1 MKRNVLLIHLCLLL
15 SITTFSLS
23 AQTRKSMN
31 VADYEKRKMQFVEE
45 QAGLTKEEANRYF
58 PLNTELSKKKLD
70 LNMQYRNK
78 VQNMR
83 KNNQEMSEEEYLKLL
98 NNDEELK
105 AKEAELE
112 KEYAEKFKKALS
124 PEKLYR
130 AQQAEKNFMQK
141 EVNNFRSNQERNNPM
156 NRNNQEKRNSNNRNR

>member
-78 VQNMR
+78 VQKKQPGNVGR
-83 KNNQEMSEEEYLKLL
+83 RVSET
-98 NNDEELK
+98 
-105 AKEAELE
+105 AE
-112 KEYAEKFKKALS
+112 
-124 PEKLYR
+124 
-130 AQQAEKNFMQK
+130 
-141 EVNNFRSNQERNNPM
+141 
-156 NRNNQEKRNSNNRNR
+156 